1 MEITKTTVVKLTGKE
16 YELLHDAVDLVDNI
30 VSGVD
35 EDDFKGKYYDLKN
48 VRDTIYTFLDDPNV
62 EVEWENE

>member
-16 YELLHDAVDLVDNI
+16 YELLHDAVDLVDDI

-35 EDDFKGKYYDLKN
+35 DDFKGKYYDLKN
-48 VRDTIYTFLDDPNV
+48 VRNTIYAFLDDPNV
-62 EVEWENE
+62 YVEWE

>member
-16 YELLHDAVDLVDNI
+16 YELLHDAVDLVDDI

>member
-16 YELLHDAVDLVDNI
+16 YELLHDAVDLVDDI
-30 VSGVD
+30 VSGVN